1 MLKFIKK
8 RYFILILLLFLLMSI
23 PLINADLPFINSDSS
38 FYVILARSISSGQGY
53 KDIYYPGNPS
63 NVEFPFFYPLLLA
76 IFLKIYPEN
85 YVVFLKF
92 LSILFGI
99 GSLVVVQIFFSNRI
113 KTQTIKN
120 VIFTPDHLPLI
131 TLFTATS
138 LWFLSFSTSI
148 LPEIPYLFFSF
159 VSLILLNKYEHSS
172 KNFGKYFLFTALSLT
187 VTFFIRSIGL
197 ALIMAAIIYFL
208 IIKRKKRKG
217 FYVGGI
223 CIFLSLP
230 WLMRTILI
238 SSASI
243 SKNYVGQ
250 FIHGHNESA
259 IKILKAI
266 VWNLTH
272 HWQLISTLLLPGFF
286 LSKLSEEMSY
296 FPFLCG
302 LINKRIKYFCFSPLP
317 WLSAFIAVT
326 LFAIVVAGFIRHLKK
341 RKLSE
346 IYILCYLSIVFVFPS
361 RFFQESGNRFFTP
374 ILPFILFYFFTG
386 LFLLVNL
393 LKFSGADVK
402 EKQGTGKNKRVEGI
416 KFVVYLSI
424 LIANIIPVFGLIK
437 ANVKYLI
444 NYKFL
449 SLEQRKDYYPSWFM
463 DRFIVASWI
472 KNNTSPDSIF
482 MHDYPPPF
490 YLVTGRK
497 TVYFTKTPCPE
508 REMKLVEIADT
519 IKQKGVNYIVII
531 TPHEEKTVRQLNQQ
545 IEDMIFFPLV
555 RFESIDEIIKIYKV
569 SKINPQAKIV
579 NQEGINWYHKRKFN
593 KAREEFKKAIT
604 IDAHP
609 LEYFNLGQCYERE
622 GEKDRA
628 IFSYE
633 NAAKMQSNY
642 ELVKDKIDILK
653 QQERIEN
660 NPFSYEEYLILG
672 KLYLKNYK
680 AIDLAVYFFKKAL
693 VLNPESAIV
702 HYNLGRAYIIDE
714 AYDAALSELKISLEL
729 EPNLKYKVKHYI
741 QIAGQKKK
749 EKQLSYLGR
758 EHLQ

>member
-1 MLKFIKK
+1 MIKFIKK

-23 PLINADLPFINSDSS
+23 PLINADLPFLNSDSS
-38 FYVILARSISSGQGY
+38 FYVILAHSISSGEGY

-99 GSLVVVQIFFSNRI
+99 ASLVVVQIFFSNKV
-113 KTQTIKN
+113 KTQTIKTGP
-120 VIFTPDHLPLI
+120 FTSEHVPLI
-131 TLFTATS
+131 ALFIS
-138 LWFLSFSTSI
+138 VNLWFLSFSTSI

-159 VSLILLNKYEHSS
+159 TSLILLNKYEQSS
-172 KNFGKYFLFTALSLT
+172 KNSGKYFLFTALSLT
-187 VTFFIRSIGL
+187 VTFFTRSIGL
-197 ALIMAAIIYFL
+197 ALIMAAIIYFI

-217 FYVGGI
+217 FYIGGI

-238 SSASI
+238 SSATI

-250 FIHGHNESA
+250 FMHGHNESS

-272 HWQLISTLLLPGFF
+272 YWQLISTLLLPGFF

-302 LINKRIKYFCFSPLP
+302 LINKKIKYFSFSPLP
-317 WLSAFIAVT
+317 WLSAFLAFT
-326 LFAIVVAGFIRHLKK
+326 LFAIVVAGFIYHFKK

-346 IYILCYLSIVFVFPS
+346 IYILCYLSIVFIFPS
-361 RFFQESGNRFFTP
+361 RFFQESGNRFITP

-393 LKFSGADVK
+393 FKSSGEDVK
-402 EKQGTGKNKRVEGI
+402 EKQGTKKNKRVAVI
-416 KFVVYLSI
+416 KILVCLFV
-424 LIANIIPVFGLIK
+424 LIANLIPVSRLIK

-463 DRFIVASWI
+463 DRFIVAYWI

-508 REMKLVEIADT
+508 REMKLVEIANT
-519 IKQKGVNYIVII
+519 IKQKGVNYIVTL
-531 TPHEEKTVRQLNQQ
+531 TPHEEKIVRQLNQQ

-569 SKINPQAKIV
+569 SKINPQAKTL
-579 NQEGINWYHKRKFN
+579 NQEGIDWYHKRNFN
-593 KAREEFKKAIT
+593 KAREGFKKAIA
-604 IDAHP
+604 INAHP

-628 IFSYE
+628 IFAYE
-633 NAAKMQSNY
+633 NAAKMQFNY
-642 ELVKDKIDILK
+642 EMVKDKIEIVK

-660 NPFSYEEYLILG
+660 NPFSYEEYLVLG

-680 AIDLAVYFFKKAL
+680 AIDLTIYFFRKAL
-693 VLNPESAIV
+693 ILNPESALV

-714 AYDAALSELKISLEL
+714 AYDAALSELKISLKLKPEL
-729 EPNLKYKVKHYI
+729 KHKVKHYM